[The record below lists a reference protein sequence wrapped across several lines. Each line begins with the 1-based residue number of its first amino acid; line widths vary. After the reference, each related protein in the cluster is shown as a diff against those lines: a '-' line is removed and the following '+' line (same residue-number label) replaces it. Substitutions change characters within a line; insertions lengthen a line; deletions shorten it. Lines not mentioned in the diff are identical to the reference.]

1 MGFRVELQ
9 CHNLPWFHA
18 EHNIFY
24 VLSDLVGGLQAKQ
37 VKIPQQVIVEGQK
50 LEIQFC

>member
-1 MGFRVELQ
+1 MEL
-9 CHNLPWFHA
+9 HRRNSPWFHA

-24 VLSDLVGGLQAKQ
+24 VLSYLVGGLQAEQ

-50 LEIQFC
+50 LEVQLC